1 MSHRD
6 WVLRVE
12 DILEAIDRITQYT
25 AGMTWEAFSTDQ
37 KTLDA
42 VIRNIEV
49 IGEASRHIPDD
60 IVAQHPGIPW
70 DEMRGMRNVLIHEYF
85 LVSVPVLWQTVV
97 QDLSPLVPKLRRILS
112 ENRD

>member
-1 MSHRD
+1 MSPRD
-6 WVLRVE
+6 WILRIE
-12 DILEAIDRITQYT
+12 DILEAIDRIMQYT

-49 IGEASRHIPDD
+49 IGEAARHIPDD

-85 LVSVPVLWQTVV
+85 LVSVPVLWQTVT
-97 QDLSPLVPKLRRILS
+97 QDLLPLAPQLRAILAK
-112 ENRD
+112 NRD